1 MVDLLCALL
10 SCSEVVL
17 AEFSY
22 LHYSGASFSA
32 ASGWN
37 CFRFK
42 HFHWK
47 VCKWT
52 VGRAEGQCE
61 GFNEEL

>member
-22 LHYSGASFSA
+22 LHYFGASFLQLLVGTV
-32 ASGWN
+32 SGLN
-37 CFRFK
+37 TFIGK
-42 HFHWK
+42 Y
-47 VCKWT
+47 VT
-52 VGRAEGQCE
+52 G
-61 GFNEEL
+61 L

>member
-22 LHYSGASFSA
+22 FRYFEASFPQLLVGTD
-32 ASGWN
+32 SGLN
-37 CFRFK
+37 TFR
-42 HFHWK
+42 WK
-47 VCKWT
+47 ICNWT
-52 VGRAEGQCE
+52 LGRPGGQSE
-61 GFNEEL
+61 DFNEEL